1 MERMPVNVPLQICK
15 FNDGG
20 GISGVNLKTTEN
32 LSRKVVKIIKKDVI
46 RRDRKEKCSRGPQP
60 L

>member
-1 MERMPVNVPLQICK
+1 MVSWWMTGQI
-15 FNDGG
+15 
-20 GISGVNLKTTEN
+20 NLKTTEN

-46 RRDRKEKCSRGPQP
+46 RRDRKEKCKRGPQP

>member
-1 MERMPVNVPLQICK
+1 MFLCK
-15 FNDGG
+15 YANLMMGV

>member
-1 MERMPVNVPLQICK
+1 MTA
-15 FNDGG
+15 GG
-20 GISGVNLKTTEN
+20 RETNLKTTEN

-46 RRDRKEKCSRGPQP
+46 RRDRKEKCRRGPQP